1 MLNPKNNRL
10 NYGSILSPPNNY
22 HLDFAIGTTYSLDLD
37 ALVGSSISLG
47 LSQETDSTLMENPI
61 FLLEA
66 LRGTSDKLALFCE
79 NGRIH
84 LPNKPTSLYILL
96 EDMIFQVNNPKFDSN
111 DNDYSFHPKFWF
123 LRFIDDEGS
132 VMYRL
137 VVLSRNLTF
146 DRSWDITFTMDGFL
160 EDKKIDKN
168 KPISKFIESLINY
181 STNESKT
188 YKMRKIV
195 EELDFI
201 QFDLDSKI
209 FDDFD
214 FIVNGIGE
222 KQFSMQ
228 ENAVCTEKWD
238 ELFIMSPFLS
248 TTVIRDF
255 NNRQN
260 KDSKGI
266 LITRANSLGKLNSVD
281 CSNFEVYRL
290 RDELIDGESAISGE
304 TRNMLTHDIHAKIY
318 LIEYDENVELYL
330 GSLNASHNAL
340 FGNIEFMIKLKAK
353 KNKFNMVNLMEDIFN
368 GEKGGKDC
376 PFQLVD
382 IENIIYESVDPEG
395 QNLDLII
402 KRIIKLNIKANV
414 TSNGDLYDINLTV
427 DNFDENKFKDYEINI
442 KPLLS
447 GQNVKFSKNMTFE
460 KISKID
466 ISEFFKLTICD
477 KEHTKRAL
485 IKIPISGMPENR
497 QNEVISS
504 IIDDETAFVKYV
516 AFLLG
521 DDYVLIPSNPGYDG
535 NSNDPKGIGQ
545 LKPELYEKML
555 RVAQSNPKKLENVGF
570 LIRTLSNDDVIPEGF
585 EELYAAFLRGAEK
598 YG

>member
-1 MLNPKNNRL
+1 
-10 NYGSILSPPNNY
+10 
-22 HLDFAIGTTYSLDLD
+22 
-37 ALVGSSISLG
+37 
-47 LSQETDSTLMENPI
+47 
-61 FLLEA
+61 
-66 LRGTSDKLALFCE
+66 
-79 NGRIH
+79 
-84 LPNKPTSLYILL
+84 
-96 EDMIFQVNNPKFDSN
+96 
-111 DNDYSFHPKFWF
+111 
-123 LRFIDDEGS
+123 
-132 VMYRL
+132 
-137 VVLSRNLTF
+137 
-146 DRSWDITFTMDGFL
+146 
-160 EDKKIDKN
+160 
-168 KPISKFIESLINY
+168 
-181 STNESKT
+181 
-188 YKMRKIV
+188 
-195 EELDFI
+195 
-201 QFDLDSKI
+201 
-209 FDDFD
+209 
-214 FIVNGIGE
+214 
-222 KQFSMQ
+222 
-228 ENAVCTEKWD
+228 
-238 ELFIMSPFLS
+238 
-248 TTVIRDF
+248 
-255 NNRQN
+255 
-260 KDSKGI
+260 
-266 LITRANSLGKLNSVD
+266 
-281 CSNFEVYRL
+281 
-290 RDELIDGESAISGE
+290 
-304 TRNMLTHDIHAKIY
+304 
-318 LIEYDENVELYL
+318 
-330 GSLNASHNAL
+330 
-340 FGNIEFMIKLKAK
+340 MIKLKAK

-521 DDYVLIPSNPGYDG
+521 DDYVLIPSNPGHNG

-555 RVAQSNPKKLENVGF
+555 RAAQSNPKKLENVGF
-570 LIRTLSNDDVIPEGF
+570 LIKNLSNDDVIPKGF
-585 EELYAAFLRGAEK
+585 KEFYDAFLRGAEK

>member
-1 MLNPKNNRL
+1 MLNPKSNRL

-22 HLDFAIGTTYSLDLD
+22 QLDFAIGTTYSLDLD

-79 NGRIH
+79 NGRIS

-96 EDMIFQVNNPKFDSN
+96 EDMIFEVNNPKFDSN
-111 DNDYSFHPKFWF
+111 DNDFSFHPKFWL
-123 LRFIDDEGS
+123 LRFIDDEDN

-168 KPISKFIESLINY
+168 KPISKFIEYLINY

-477 KEHTKRAL
+477 KEHTKKAL
-485 IKIPISGMPENR
+485 IKIPITGMPENR

-521 DDYVLIPSNPGYDG
+521 DDYVLIPSNPGHNG

-555 RVAQSNPKKLENVGF
+555 RAAQSNPKKLENVGF
-570 LIRTLSNDDVIPEGF
+570 LIKNLSNDDVIPKGF
-585 EELYAAFLRGAEK
+585 KEFYDAFLRGAEK

>member
-1 MLNPKNNRL
+1 MLNPKSNRL

-22 HLDFAIGTTYSLDLD
+22 QLDFAIGTTYSLDLD

-160 EDKKIDKN
+160 EDKKTDKN
-168 KPISKFIESLINY
+168 KPISKFIEYLINY

-188 YKMRKIV
+188 DKMKKIV

-201 QFDLDSKI
+201 KFDLDSKI

-228 ENAVCTEKWD
+228 NYSVCTEKWD

-266 LITRANSLGKLNSVD
+266 LITRANSLGKLKTED

-290 RDELIDGESAISGE
+290 RDELIDGESAISDE
-304 TRNMLTHDIHAKIY
+304 TQNMLKHDIHAKIY

-521 DDYVLIPSNPGYDG
+521 DDYVLIPSNPGHNG

-555 RVAQSNPKKLENVGF
+555 RAAQSNPKKLENVGF
-570 LIRTLSNDDVIPEGF
+570 LIKNLSNDDVIPKGF
-585 EELYAAFLRGAEK
+585 KEFYEAFLRGAEK

>member
-22 HLDFAIGTTYSLDLD
+22 QLDFAIGTTYSLDLD

-47 LSQETDSTLMENPI
+47 LSQDTDSTLMENPI

-66 LRGTSDKLALFCE
+66 LRSTSDKLALFCE

-96 EDMIFQVNNPKFDSN
+96 EDMIFEVNNPKFDSN
-111 DNDYSFHPKFWF
+111 DNNYSFHPKFWL
-123 LRFIDDEGS
+123 LRFIDDEENL
-132 VMYRL
+132 MYRL

-146 DRSWDITFTMDGFL
+146 DRSWDITFTMDGFRCD
-160 EDKKIDKN
+160 EKTEKN
-168 KPISKFIESLINY
+168 KPISKFLEYLVNY
-181 STNESKT
+181 STNENKT
-188 YKMRKIV
+188 RKMKEIV
-195 EELDFI
+195 EDLDFI

-214 FIVNGIGE
+214 FIINGIGE
-222 KQFSMQ
+222 KQYYVQNHTICS
-228 ENAVCTEKWD
+228 EKWD

-248 TTVIRDF
+248 KTVIQDF

-260 KDSKGI
+260 KNSKAI
-266 LITRANSLGKLNSVD
+266 LITRANSLGKLKQED
-281 CSNFEVYRL
+281 CSNFEVYRI
-290 RDELIDGESAISGE
+290 RDELINGESRISE
-304 TRNMLTHDIHAKIY
+304 ESQKILEQDIHAKIY
-318 LIEYDENVELYL
+318 LIEYGEYVELYL

-353 KNKFNMVNLMEDIFN
+353 RNKFNINNLIEDVFN
-368 GEKGGKDC
+368 GEKGGKDS

-382 IENIIYESVDPEG
+382 MANIIPTGPEPKG
-395 QNLDLII
+395 GNLDLII
-402 KRIIKLNIKANV
+402 KKIIKLNIIANV
-414 TSNGDLYDINLTV
+414 TINGDFYDINLIA
-427 DNFDENKFKDYEINI
+427 DNFDENEFKDYKIQI

-447 GQNVKFSKNMTFE
+447 GNYVEFSKNMKFE

-466 ISEFFKLTICD
+466 LSQFFKLTICNQ
-477 KEHTKRAL
+477 EHTKRAL
-485 IKIPISGMPENR
+485 IKIPIIGMPEDR

-504 IIDDETAFVKYV
+504 IIDDETAFIKYV

-521 DDYVLIPSNPGYDG
+521 DDYILIPSNPGHDG
-535 NSNDPKGIGQ
+535 NSDDHKGIGQ

-555 RVAQSNPKKLENVGF
+555 RAAQSNPKKLENIGF
-570 LIRTLSNDDVIPEGF
+570 LIKTLSNDEVIPEGF
-585 EELYAAFLRGAEK
+585 EELYDTFLRVGEK